1 MVCTLVSVTNPL
13 CPDHTSHYDNAAER
27 LFPGVERPNAEQD
40 EAILAEAEA
49 EYRACEG
56 H

>member
-1 MVCTLVSVTNPL
+1 MNENTN
-13 CPDHTSHYDNAAER
+13 CPDPNSHAQNAADR
-27 LFPGVERPNAEQD
+27 LFPGVQVLSAEQD
-40 EAILAEAEA
+40 EQVLAEAEA